1 MTDGDSAVASEQEL
15 HTRLQALLQRADT
28 SGIDVEGA
36 WECRNGAEHPD
47 WDVVVTEM
55 EKKRG

>member
-1 MTDGDSAVASEQEL
+1 MTDGDTAVSSESEL
-15 HTRLQALLQRADT
+15 HTKLQALLQRAHT

>member
-1 MTDGDSAVASEQEL
+1 MTDGDTAVSSEREL
-15 HTRLQALLQRADT
+15 HTRLQALLHRAHT